1 MSDEEEI
8 LSEERFLDDPI
19 AQRAMAIA
27 NLLATL
33 DALKNEELRK
43 EGMLMATAVRR
54 SIKTPPQAELIPV
67 RGGKDPGSAP
77 P

>member
-1 MSDEEEI
+1 MSDEET

-33 DALKNEELRK
+33 DALKNEDLRK

-54 SIKTPPQAELIPV
+54 SIRTPPQAELISL
-67 RGGKDPGSAP
+67 RGGKDTGSAP
-77 P
+77 L